1 MSAKDTAKEVLRH
14 ELEASEELESLMD
27 NNEWDEIDSALLEV
41 ASDLIERADD
51 EQRTKT
57 ILIILFRVG
66 RAIESEPVVRFS
78 KEHLEEWKQKYE

>member
-14 ELEASEELESLMD
+14 ELKASEELESLMS
-27 NNEWDEIDSALLEV
+27 NNEWDEVDSALLEV
-41 ASDLIERADD
+41 ASELIERADD
-51 EQRTKT
+51 EQRSKT

-66 RAIESEPVVRFS
+66 RAIESESVVRFS